1 MRTPP
6 TVLGARTISNLCL
19 MICRRVLNG
28 FLRDVVPG
36 QCAERLLLQ
45 RVPARCCSGS
55 VR

>member
-36 QCAERLLLQ
+36 QCAERLLLHIIL
-45 RVPARCCSGS
+45 RSPFGR
-55 VR
+55 RP